1 MTLPTSTISLSDIQT
16 EFGGSNPISLSEY
29 YASGTG
35 IPSGVA
41 SGIANI
47 PSSGVISFNNF
58 HGAIRTFNVTISSN
72 TPDYNLMTALQN
84 AGANITGT
92 FVVKV
97 TINAIVY
104 AMNGSVGFNTGPL
117 AGGAVYITNN
127 SWIVGKGGA
136 GGAGA
141 YGGAGQRGLNG
152 GAGTTAF
159 WAQTTTYFTNNGYI
173 GGGGGGG
180 GGGAGGDYGDFNAGS
195 PGNEAY
201 GGGGGGGAGHGVAGP
216 VRPPSN
222 PQFYAG
228 QTAGGT
234 GTYNSPGGGGQG
246 GSYQGYGNDRWG
258 WFGGAG
264 GGLGSV
270 GANGGGLGQP
280 GGAAGAAVAG
290 NGNITWIATGTRYGA
305 LT

>member
-16 EFGGSNPISLSEY
+16 EFGGSNPINISEY
-29 YASGTG
+29 YATGSG
-35 IPSGVA
+35 IPDGVA

-47 PSSGVISFNNF
+47 PSGGTISFSNF
-58 HGAIRTFNVTISSN
+58 HGAIRTFNVTINSD

-104 AMNGSVGFNTGPL
+104 AMNGAVGFNTGPL
-117 AGGAVYITNN
+117 EGGAVYITNN
-127 SWIVGKGGA
+127 SWIVGKGGT
-136 GGAGA
+136 GGTGSL
-141 YGGAGQRGLNG
+141 GGNGRRGTNG

-180 GGGAGGDYGDFNAGS
+180 GGGAGGDGGDEGF
-195 PGNEAY
+195 
-201 GGGGGGGAGHGVAGP
+201 GGGGGGGAGHGVGGP
-216 VRPPSN
+216 LNKGPASN
-222 PQFYAG
+222 DYG

-234 GTYNSPGGGGQG
+234 GLYNSPGAGGQG
-246 GSYQGYGNDRWG
+246 GSFGGYGNDRWG
-258 WFGGAG
+258 WYGGAG

-290 NGNITWIATGTRYGA
+290 NGNINWIAYGTIYGA